1 MFYISQVRILG
12 FLEQSEDQLRKLCG
26 MLDGLA
32 FLTQT
37 FERLNYTRDTND
49 IGDMMDFLESTY
61 AKGPYYY
68 C

>member
-12 FLEQSEDQLRKLCG
+12 FLEQSEDQLGKLCG

-37 FERLNYTRDTND
+37 FEQLNYIRDTND
-49 IGDMMDFLESTY
+49 IGDMMD
-61 AKGPYYY
+61 
-68 C
+68 

>member
-49 IGDMMDFLESTY
+49 IGDMMD
-61 AKGPYYY
+61 
-68 C
+68 